1 MRSKKPEREL
11 EPESSVKGENILE
24 KLQELARN
32 RTFLIIAGA
41 ILAIALVGGISS
53 VLILRSNSTA
63 ADGGNDGSTAGMGGQ
78 DSDIPET
85 AQVLPQQK
93 RASEDADNDGWATF
107 QPFVDPFSD
116 PMKLTGVVFGGRGG
130 AMAIIESSGTSYIV
144 SEGDYVDD
152 LWAVRSI
159 LYDSVI
165 LRAHNQE
172 VSLYFDQPPETRT
185 LEPLWDDEEDDS
197 EEGA

>member
-1 MRSKKPEREL
+1 MRNKKPEREL
-11 EPESSVKGENILE
+11 EGKPKIKGEKILE

-32 RTFLIIAGA
+32 RIFLIVAGV
-41 ILAIALVGGISS
+41 ILAIAIVGGVASI
-53 VLILRSNSTA
+53 LILRSNATA
-63 ADGGNDGSTAGMGGQ
+63 ADNDGTAGSESA
-78 DSDIPET
+78 DPDIPET
-85 AQVLPQQK
+85 AEVLPQQT
-93 RASEDADNDGWATF
+93 RNSENADDESWSVF

-116 PMKLTGVVFGGRGG
+116 PMKLAGVVFGGRGG

-159 LYDSVI
+159 FHDSVI

-172 VSLYFDQPPETRT
+172 ISLFFDQPPETRT
-185 LEPLWDDEEDDS
+185 LEPVWEDEEDDP
-197 EEGA
+197 EEGS

>member
-1 MRSKKPEREL
+1 MRNKEPEREL
-11 EPESSVKGENILE
+11 ERESFKKGENILE

-32 RTFLIIAGA
+32 RMFLIVAGA

-53 VLILRSNSTA
+53 ILILRSNSTA
-63 ADGGNDGSTAGMGGQ
+63 VDSENDGVAAGISGA

-85 AQVLPQQK
+85 AQVLPQNV
-93 RASEDADNDGWATF
+93 RASEDAENDSWAAF

-159 LYDSVI
+159 LRNSVI

-185 LEPLWDDEEDDS
+185 LEPLWDEEEDDS